1 MNLHTALRMA
11 FLAAASALAGVGA
24 AHAQDNSGADRPT
37 TAPATES
44 SGAKAN
50 GVYPAPTHGVEQGV
64 PAGKRGQT
72 TQTTHSANHKPH
84 HAKQPAS
91 DAMSATKAMKATT
104 AHGASGAAGRGDA
117 KGQ

>member
-1 MNLHTALRMA
+1 MNLHTALRIA
-11 FLAAASALAGVGA
+11 FLAGASALAGVGA

-72 TQTTHSANHKPH
+72 TRTTHSANHQPH

-91 DAMSATKAMKATT
+91 DATSATKATT
-104 AHGASGAAGRGDA
+104 AHCASGAAGRGDA